1 MTSTA
6 ATPYPLTNAEISHL
20 ETLLA
25 SPAFKQLAM
34 GLDEIQGFLCAV
46 ISGPLQVSA
55 AIWLPAV
62 LGNPDYQSADQAQA
76 VKDLLLRFHAE
87 IVADLAAGE
96 SLGLVLNLT
105 ELSNAAAEDKYD
117 YSA

>member
-6 ATPYPLTNAEISHL
+6 ATPNPLTNAEISHL

-46 ISGPLQVSA
+46 ISGPLQARS
-55 AIWLPAV
+55 
-62 LGNPDYQSADQAQA
+62 
-76 VKDLLLRFHAE
+76 
-87 IVADLAAGE
+87 
-96 SLGLVLNLT
+96 
-105 ELSNAAAEDKYD
+105 
-117 YSA
+117 